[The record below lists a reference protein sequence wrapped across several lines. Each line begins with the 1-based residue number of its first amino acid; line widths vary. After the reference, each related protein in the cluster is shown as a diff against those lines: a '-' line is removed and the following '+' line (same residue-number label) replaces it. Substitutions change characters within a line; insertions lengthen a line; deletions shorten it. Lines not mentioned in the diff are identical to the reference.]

1 MFKNIVKLIL
11 YITIFIYLLC
21 NYSYTFEYEHHR
33 YIVFKR
39 GLLFGIVEDPDCPY
53 CLSKFD

>member
-1 MFKNIVKLIL
+1 MFKDIIKLIL
-11 YITIFIYLLC
+11 YITIFIYLIC

>member
-1 MFKNIVKLIL
+1 MFKDIVKFIL
-11 YITIFIYLLC
+11 YIIIFVYLLC
-21 NYSYTFEYEHHR
+21 DYSDTFEYEHHR

-39 GLLFGIVEDPDCPY
+39 GLIFGIVEDPDCPY

>member
-1 MFKNIVKLIL
+1 MVKIMFKLIVYTIIVMILI
-11 YITIFIYLLC
+11 C
-21 NYSYTFEYEHHR
+21 SYSYTFKYEHHQ